1 MKKIITLFFLYLLIS
16 PLYSEQNVSITGVD
30 SSEMLLNGNIHI
42 YVSPEN
48 TPDLKKTEMPE
59 LGDFSLFEK
68 ERGTENWLS
77 TDITDLQFNG
87 VNQDQISFMLLLD
100 NSGSMY
106 DTLSAE
112 LTEKSEEQRIYFVLK
127 ALQDLFSATTDYKDN
142 ISLVSFNT
150 NIVTL
155 TAFTD
160 SRSRLLS
167 SLDGIIRPETD
178 DSYTELYR
186 AMTTASDELSLR
198 KGRKVLILLS
208 DGENYTYS
216 ENKKEPHPV
225 FGNELIDLS
234 DLEQN
239 MQKRGIT
246 LYTIHYARNTD
257 NELSALSRKTGGM
270 SYTAS
275 SRNELLTAYKEIH
288 SRINNE
294 FRLSYTPVVSAA
306 RERTVKVSLSG
317 GQSSSE
323 FTFIWEIF
331 WGLAPNLPWW
341 VYCILSLLAIIL
353 VFIIH
358 RTPFEKSYG
367 FPHLEVI
374 ASADS
379 NKTVIQISQN
389 KTMIAVSRE
398 QTQIMNEDEFLN
410 KNNNETG
417 ITIIRG
423 SDGKYQLK
431 ADHEVMVNNKTV
443 INRELEAG
451 DVIRSEETMIIFDE
465 AAED

>member
-1 MKKIITLFFLYLLIS
+1 MKKIITLFSLILLIS
-16 PLYSEQNVSITGVD
+16 PLYSEQNISITGVD
-30 SSEMLLNGNIHI
+30 SSEMLLNGKIHI
-42 YVSPEN
+42 YVSLEE
-48 TPDLKKTEMPE
+48 KQEAIKSEMPVLE
-59 LGDFSLFEK
+59 DFTLFEK
-68 ERGTENWLS
+68 DRNSENWLN
-77 TDITDLQFNG
+77 TEITDLQFNG
-87 VNQDQISFMLLLD
+87 VNQDQISFMMLLD

-106 DTLSAE
+106 DSLSAKA
-112 LTEKSEEQRIYFVLK
+112 TEIPEEQRIYFVLK

-155 TAFTD
+155 STFTD

-167 SLDGIIRPETD
+167 SLDGIIRPQAD

-186 AMTTASDELSLR
+186 AMTSASDELSMR
-198 KGRKVLILLS
+198 KGRKVLILLT

-216 ENKKEPHPV
+216 ENKKEPHPL
-225 FGNELIDLS
+225 FGNELLHLS
-234 DLEQN
+234 DLEQD

-257 NELSALSRKTGGM
+257 SELSELSRKTGGM

-288 SRINNE
+288 NRINSE
-294 FRLSYTPVVSAA
+294 YRLSYSPGVSAA
-306 RERTVKVSLSG
+306 RERTIKVSLSG
-317 GQSSSE
+317 EQNSSG

-341 VYCILSLLAIIL
+341 IYCILSLMALIL

-374 ASADS
+374 ASAESD
-379 NKTVIQISQN
+379 KTIIQIDQN
-389 KTMIAVSRE
+389 KTMIAVSRDH
-398 QTQIMNEDEFLN
+398 TQIMSEDEFQN
-410 KNNNETG
+410 KDSNETG
-417 ITIIRG
+417 ITIIKG

-451 DVIRSEETMIIFDE
+451 DVIRSEGTMIIFDE